1 MDDEEFIV
9 DELLK
14 CTQNLIIPV
23 EDEEFSTQKKYEI
36 SPTCA
41 DSLKEIHKY
50 LRQDYRSED
59 HSILLNLGKWQ
70 IVKKDFSRIL
80 ELLPPIDEIHT
91 SHNDELYE
99 KVYILIL
106 KNLVLL
112 TATIERDNFE
122 PIPEVQ
128 QQQRDIKEFFTTSTL
143 LPIFSQFLSR
153 SVLVYFSTL
162 KNDKKFSQLTDKDKS
177 DKEYHGGI
185 IELTLTFFRNL
196 LKIYDLL
203 PNTQRTSKTHFHFLQ
218 QNLVEQLEKSEILD
232 YFYYIASQIQ
242 NIGDKR

>member
-1 MDDEEFIV
+1 M
-9 DELLK
+9 
-14 CTQNLIIPV
+14 
-23 EDEEFSTQKKYEI
+23 
-36 SPTCA
+36 
-41 DSLKEIHKY
+41 
-50 LRQDYRSED
+50 
-59 HSILLNLGKWQ
+59 
-70 IVKKDFSRIL
+70 
-80 ELLPPIDEIHT
+80 
-91 SHNDELYE
+91 
-99 KVYILIL
+99 

-128 QQQRDIKEFFTTSTL
+128 QQQRDIKEYFITSKL
-143 LPIFSQFLSR
+143 IPIFANFLSR

-185 IELTLTFFRNL
+185 IELSLTLFRNL

-203 PNTQRTSKTHFHFLQ
+203 PNTNRTSKTHYHFLQ

-242 NIGDKR
+242 NIGDKRQPDNSQAWKFLLLEIFCAIFRNFPSASLLLYIIPTPNSTKESPSILPSLPLGLLVCDLLLLMF